1 MAENNKMSRRDFFKG
16 MAQKIR
22 LANWQEDNISG
33 LHPVLREADEYLKNE
48 NYEEARKN
56 YEEFLQEEPGHIEAL
71 KMAGF
76 CCLHQ
81 ENFEEALNYW
91 DKVEQIRPDD
101 FCTLYKGIA
110 FARQG
115 SLQDAIYVWKSYFN
129 IKKPLIQREIN
140 VTLALVEN
148 GEELD
153 PLEVA
158 ENIEKAISLQK
169 KS

>member
-1 MAENNKMSRRDFFKG
+1 MAKNTKMSRRDFFKG
-16 MAQKIR
+16 MAQKIK
-22 LANWQEDNISG
+22 LTNWKEDNISG
-33 LHPVLREADEYLKNE
+33 LHPVLREADEHLKNE
-48 NYEEARKN
+48 NYKEARED
-56 YEEFLQEEPGHIEAL
+56 YEKFLQEEPGHIEAL

-76 CCLHQ
+76 CCLRQ
-81 ENFEEALNYW
+81 EDLGEALNYW
-91 DKVEQIRPDD
+91 NKAEQIRPDD

-115 SLQDAIYVWKSYFN
+115 SLQDAVHVWKSYFN

-158 ENIEKAISLQK
+158 SNIEKAISLQK
-169 KS
+169 QS